1 MFKKLSALL
10 LVVIL
15 LRTSFAAAD
24 SVLPAS
30 RKTIA
35 PFFDLTWEE
44 VDEHGS
50 NAYSMLSKEG
60 YASAWK
66 NRHGMVQINGNTIS
80 NAIKAE
86 RESYLQFVWQHLGQ
100 AA

>member
-24 SVLPAS
+24 SVLPAL

-35 PFFDLTWEE
+35 SFFDLTWEE
-44 VDEHGS
+44 VDEYGS
-50 NAYSMLSKEG
+50 NAYSMLTKEG
-60 YASAWK
+60 YASA
-66 NRHGMVQINGNTIS
+66 
-80 NAIKAE
+80 
-86 RESYLQFVWQHLGQ
+86 
-100 AA
+100 